1 MSQKER
7 QKSAKALFSAQDR
20 LSHGP
25 LRTVTRP
32 ERTEWEGGSMEVGA
46 RGPGNRWTWE
56 PVHLH
61 RR

>member
-32 ERTEWEGGSMEVGA
+32 ERTELDGGSMEVGA
-46 RGPGNRWTWE
+46 RGPGNRWT
-56 PVHLH
+56 
-61 RR
+61 